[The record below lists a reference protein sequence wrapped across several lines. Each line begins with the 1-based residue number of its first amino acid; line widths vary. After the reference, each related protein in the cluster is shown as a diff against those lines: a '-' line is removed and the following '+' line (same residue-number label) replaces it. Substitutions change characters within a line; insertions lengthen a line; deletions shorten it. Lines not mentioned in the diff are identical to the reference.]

1 MLSPINQNKNY
12 CLQATVLCWVYE
24 TWELWSKIGL
34 EYSNPQIV
42 CKIQTIQRFS
52 ISKTMTKSKSIV
64 FLRISQLYVLS
75 TTNTFPFD
83 MYSHTYDSL
92 CFRKKHPHNVHI
104 YTNCIFSED
113 VIVRPTKIM
122 NNLFKDYKI
131 LTFKVLFPSRIN
143 RIFLIF
149 LWRILD

>member
-1 MLSPINQNKNY
+1 MSSAQLNHTQLNHPNTARSELRVAESK
-12 CLQATVLCWVYE
+12 L
-24 TWELWSKIGL
+24 WELGL
-34 EYSNPQIV
+34 RYSNPQIV

-52 ISKTMTKSKSIV
+52 ISKIMTKSKSIV
-64 FLRISQLYVLS
+64 FLRISHLYVLS

-92 CFRKKHPHNVHI
+92 WFRKKHPHNVHI

-113 VIVRPTKIM
+113 VIVSPTKIM

-131 LTFKVLFPSRIN
+131 LTFSIKNQPNLSDFFMKNIRLGI
-143 RIFLIF
+143 
-149 LWRILD
+149 